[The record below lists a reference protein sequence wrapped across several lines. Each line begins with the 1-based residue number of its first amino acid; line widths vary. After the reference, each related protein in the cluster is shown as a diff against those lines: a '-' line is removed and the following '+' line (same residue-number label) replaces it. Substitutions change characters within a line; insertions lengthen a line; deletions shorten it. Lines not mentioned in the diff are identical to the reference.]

1 MCTFALNYVD
11 DCNNIRLFC
20 SSVWNQQTD
29 GSAGNERDL
38 LPCQPKVAMV
48 YGGLWYDWG
57 FDIGGNV
64 CECPWYGD
72 AVGDD
77 LYADVPGLY
86 PGLFCSGIHPIAAL
100 LQAES
105 DNHLRV
111 LGAAIRTEGL

>member
-38 LPCQPKVAMV
+38 LPCQPKVAVV

-64 CECPWYGD
+64 C
-72 AVGDD
+72 D
-77 LYADVPGLY
+77 LN
-86 PGLFCSGIHPIAAL
+86 IASTSLKSCRNELRYCLWDLRNSAL
-100 LQAES
+100 EKP
-105 DNHLRV
+105 N
-111 LGAAIRTEGL
+111 IRTIQSCSARWVIGMYL